1 METTDEYG
9 LRIWV
14 AQLHDQDRAGPGE
27 LVVLRVLDQG
37 SPLHPGDIIS
47 HIDGRPTAERN
58 FGAIVVEQL
67 RGDAGTGVRLTIRR
81 FTATG
86 EKTVHVEATR
96 ARLKMADG

>member
-1 METTDEYG
+1 VLD
-9 LRIWV
+9 L
-14 AQLHDQDRAGPGE
+14 ANSSL
-27 LVVLRVLDQG
+27 LRVLDQG
-37 SPLHPGDIIS
+37 RRYTPATSFRTY
-47 HIDGRPTAERN
+47 IDGRPTAERN